1 VALAAAHD
9 VASVAVTS
17 ARPNNSTGTPLPK
30 KLGIKAGARVA
41 FVEAPEDFQDTLG
54 PLPDGVSLRRQLRGP
69 CDVIVFFTASRAK
82 LQRRIDSL
90 RAALDP
96 AGRLWVAW
104 PKRASGVPTD
114 VTEDVV
120 REIALANKLV
130 DNKVAA
136 LDETWSGLQL
146 VIRLRDRA
154 T

>member
-1 VALAAAHD
+1 V
-9 VASVAVTS
+9 SS
-17 ARPNNSTGTPLPK
+17 SSGYSGTPLPK
-30 KLGIKAGARVA
+30 KLGVKRGARVA
-41 FVEAPEDFQDTLG
+41 LVDAPEGFEDTLG
-54 PLPDGVSLRRQLRGP
+54 ELPEDVVVRRQLRGP
-69 CDVIVFFTASRAK
+69 LEVIVFFTASRAK
-82 LQRRIDSL
+82 LQRRIGQL

-120 REIALANKLV
+120 REIALANRLV

-146 VIRLRDRA
+146 VIRLRDR
-154 T
+154 